1 MPSDTGRDP
10 DRNRPG
16 PQTPEPPRTMRTSGT
31 SGTSR
36 TSPGG
41 DSADDEF
48 RAFMSNRWPS
58 LLRTAYLL
66 SGSHHDAEDLAQGAL
81 ATAYAKWSRVRRSD
95 DVAAYVRRIMV
106 HQHIDR
112 FRRRTAREWL
122 TDRLPHSPVADQSA
136 RVAEHGVLVA
146 ALAGLPARQRAAVVL
161 CYFED
166 MTHAQVAAV
175 LGTRTGTVRG
185 QISRA
190 LARLREN
197 GALADAVGRH
207 PHPESRTETTR

>member
-10 DRNRPG
+10 GRAPDPPPDRPPLAPCPPLAPR
-16 PQTPEPPRTMRTSGT
+16 PPRTL
-31 SGTSR
+31 
-36 TSPGG
+36 PGG
-41 DSADDEF
+41 AGADEEF

-66 SGSHHDAEDLAQGAL
+66 TGSRHDAEDIAQGAL
-81 ATAYAKWSRVRRSD
+81 ATAYAKWGRVRRSD
-95 DVAAYVRRIMV
+95 DVAAYVRQIMV

-112 FRRRTAREWL
+112 FRRRTVREWL
-122 TDRLPHSPVADQSA
+122 TDRLPHSPVADETA
-136 RVAEHGVLVA
+136 RVLEHGVLLA

-175 LGTRTGTVRG
+175 LGTRAGTVRG

-197 GALADAVGRH
+197 GALADAVGRQ
-207 PHPESRTETTR
+207 PHPEPRTETTR

>member
-1 MPSDTGRDP
+1 MPQP
-10 DRNRPG
+10 
-16 PQTPEPPRTMRTSGT
+16 PQPPQPPR
-31 SGTSR
+31 TSR

-41 DSADDEF
+41 DSTDDEF
-48 RAFMSNRWPS
+48 RAFMTNRWPS

-66 SGSHHDAEDLAQGAL
+66 TGSHHDAEDIAQGAL

-95 DVAAYVRRIMV
+95 DVAAYVRQIMV

-112 FRRRTAREWL
+112 FRRRSVREWL
-122 TDRLPHSPVADQSA
+122 TDRLPHSPVADESG
-136 RVAEHGVLVA
+136 RVADHDALVA

-166 MTHAQVAAV
+166 MTHDQVAAV
-175 LGTRTGTVRG
+175 LGTRAGTVRG

-207 PHPESRTETTR
+207 PGSRTETTR